1 MRHLFFTIVLVLFA
15 VVGVSDALWAQTP
28 GIEGSGTSSVTYL
41 ASSQWISGE
50 VDGVETAGKYTY
62 VRLNGIQYRLMPQVS
77 IARRVPRNEGAY
89 DEVPANIQDLRRS
102 REVTIQVQG
111 FRIYQ
116 ILIIE

>member
-15 VVGVSDALWAQTP
+15 VVGVSDALWAQTL
-28 GIEGSGTSSVTYL
+28 GMDGSGTSSVTYL

-50 VDGVETAGKYTY
+50 VESVETRGPYTY
-62 VRLNGIQYRLMPQVS
+62 VRLNGIQYRLMPKVA

-102 REVTIQVQG
+102 REVTMQVQG